1 MWGKKI
7 LKLSTIAIPF
17 TVLLFTLFTALP
29 MLQVS
34 ADGCTVTLSSGA
46 NIQTAVDDAG
56 EGDVI
61 CLDGTFHQS
70 VSIGPEDT
78 PITLSGSSGVLDG
91 SGSADTG
98 TFLTPNWAILLQ
110 DGVSNV
116 IIENLEIKN
125 YAGLGGGGQ
134 GNAIQAWDVSTS
146 NIIVRNN
153 DMHNNGWNGVLVGSE
168 GGNGKIHSNWMVRN
182 NDVRDNDFVG
192 IELTNCNSCGI
203 MKNDV
208 GGSFL
213 GIVVQARNTI
223 TETGQVAING
233 VRVLHNTVDSSL
245 IGIYVLSYTGITGFP
260 FSPIN
265 EASTLLT
272 SVSISHNT
280 LTDNTSSQIRFW
292 AFNEAAT
299 AENGRIIKNVVD
311 CDSSK
316 GIEVLESGVG
326 QTGTVKNVKV
336 VNNKIGGD
344 CSPPITNQGEAT
356 KLPPG
361 GPFP

>member
-1 MWGKKI
+1 
-7 LKLSTIAIPF
+7 
-17 TVLLFTLFTALP
+17 

-116 IIENLEIKN
+116 IIENLEIRN

-146 NIIVRNN
+146 DIIVRNN
-153 DMHNNGWNGVLVGSE
+153 YMHGNQWNGVLVGSE

-182 NDVRDNDFVG
+182 NNVQDNDFVG
-192 IELTNCNSCGI
+192 IELTNCNSCTI

-223 TETGQVAING
+223 AGTDQVAING
-233 VRVLHNTVDSSL
+233 VNVLHNTVDSSL
-245 IGIYVLSYTGITGFP
+245 IGIYVLSFTGITGPP
-260 FSPIN
+260 FSPIAS
-265 EASTLLT
+265 ASTLLT
-272 SVSISHNT
+272 SVNISHNT
-280 LTDNTSSQIRFW
+280 LDNTFSQIRFW
-292 AFNEAAT
+292 AFNDAAT
-299 AENGRIIKNVVD
+299 AENGRIIKNVLD
-311 CDSSK
+311 CDFNR
-316 GIEVLESGVG
+316 GIEILEAG
-326 QTGTVKNVKV
+326 QALTTQQGTVNNVKV
-336 VNNKIGGD
+336 VKNTFSN
-344 CSPPITNQGEAT
+344 CSPDVTTLGSPEFKQ
-356 KLPPG
+356 PP

>member
-1 MWGKKI
+1 
-7 LKLSTIAIPF
+7 
-17 TVLLFTLFTALP
+17 
-29 MLQVS
+29 MLAFVAVTPS
-34 ADGCTVTLSSGA
+34 VFAVHCTTTVTAPDS
-46 NIQTAVDDAG
+46 IQDAVDTASP
-56 EGDVI
+56 GDVI
-61 CLDGTFHQS
+61 CLDGTFSQS
-70 VSIGPEDT
+70 VLIGPEDSG
-78 PITLSGSSGVLDG
+78 ITLSEADSATAILDG
-91 SGSADTG
+91 SGTADSG
-98 TFLTPNWAILLQ
+98 TFLTVNWAILLK
-110 DGVSNV
+110 DGLSNV
-116 IIENLEIKN
+116 TIENLEIRN

-146 NIIVRNN
+146 NIVVRNN
-153 DMHNNGWNGVLVGSE
+153 DMHDNGWNGVLVGSE

-182 NDVRDNDFVG
+182 NDVQDNDFVG

-223 TETGQVAING
+223 ADTGQVAING
-233 VRVLHNTVDSSL
+233 VRVLHNTVDSSV
-245 IGIYVLSYTGITGFP
+245 IGIYVLSLTSHPTLFIPITG
-260 FSPIN
+260 
-265 EASTLLT
+265 ASTLLT

-280 LTDNTSSQIRFW
+280 LTDNTFSQIRFW
-292 AFNEAAT
+292 AFNDAAT

-336 VNNKIGGD
+336 VNNKIDTD
-344 CSPPITNQGEAT
+344 CSPEITNQGEAT